1 MRSGEITKRSFM
13 VGQDEA
19 CLDIIGKRS
28 QDEIRIWN
36 GVDRFGEWMHR
47 QKPWWWDEDQDVMG
61 RFGEWMLRQ
70 RAWGGGGRIRGNRSE
85 TSPLDSWIIYRITA
99 PSSCTLS
106 NVMRIHVL
114 KSPLSDNQGVKVI
127 DFDAIEFWVE
137 NLTL

>member
-1 MRSGEITKRSFM
+1 MRSPKYHSWLVKIRKTCS
-13 VGQDEA
+13 
-19 CLDIIGKRS
+19 DIIGKRS

-36 GVDRFGEWMHR
+36 VVD
-47 QKPWWWDEDQDVMG
+47 

-70 RAWGGGGRIRGNRSE
+70 RAWGGGGIRGNRSE

-106 NVMRIHVL
+106 NVMRIHLL